1 MSRVAKS
8 PLAITT
14 GIEIDITGAKIKVK
28 GAKGTLEYRVPT
40 GVDITKDEGKNVR
53 FAPQL
58 KLPNADALAGTA
70 RAMVR
75 NMIVGVAKG
84 YEKKLALVGVG
95 YRAVLQGNLLNLQ
108 LGYSH
113 PIKYTIPAGIVI
125 EVPSQTE
132 VIIKGVDKQLVGQV
146 AAQIRGYRPPEPY
159 KGKGVRYVGEVIQQK
174 EGKKK

>member
-14 GIEIDITGAKIKVK
+14 GIDVDVAGDKIKIK
-28 GAKGTLEYRVPT
+28 GAKGALEYRPPL
-40 GVDITKDEGKNVR
+40 GVKITKEEGKAIR
-53 FAPQL
+53 FIPQL
-58 KLPNADALAGTA
+58 ELPNADALAGTT
-70 RAMVR
+70 RALIR
-75 NMIVGVAKG
+75 NMLVGVANG
-84 YEKKLALVGVG
+84 YEKKLTLVGVG
-95 YRAVLQGNLLNLQ
+95 YRAQLQGKILNLQ

-132 VIIKGVDKQLVGQV
+132 IAVKGMDKQLVGQV
-146 AAQIRGYRPPEPY
+146 AAQIRAFRPPEPY
-159 KGKGVRYVGEVIQQK
+159 KGKGVRYANEVIQQK